1 MSEDLGENHSC
12 RLCQPVASQVEGLQ
26 GGVGQQSTAHSLPT
40 LVLHVV
46 EAQIQ
51 GGQGAVL
58 CQRLGQSLG
67 TLITDLVVT
76 QMEDF

>member
-1 MSEDLGENHSC
+1 M
-12 RLCQPVASQVEGLQ
+12 EGLQ
-26 GGVGQQSTAHSLPT
+26 GGVGQQSATHSLPA
-40 LVLHVV
+40 LILHVV

-51 GGQGAVL
+51 GGQGAVI

-76 QMEDF
+76 QVEDF